1 MGEKKQEKKSEKQQ
15 NKTDN
20 LKEKIKE
27 LEQQLKEKE
36 ELIKKQEQEINELKD
51 KYLRLVAETD
61 NMKKRLERE
70 KKDFLEYANE
80 NLLKDLLPVIDNI
93 ERAIEHADEDAN
105 VKDFIKGVQMTLD
118 NFLKVLEKYN
128 VKSIK
133 ALNKEFDPNFHEA
146 MAIKETDSQP
156 PNTVVEELQ
165 KGYMYKE
172 RLLRP
177 SLVTVAKEPK
187 NNIDNKD

>member
-1 MGEKKQEKKSEKQQ
+1 MAEKKKEKKTEKKQDEVKE
-15 NKTDN
+15 

-27 LEQQLKEKE
+27 LENSLKEKDE
-36 ELIKKQEQEINELKD
+36 EIKELKD
-51 KYLRLVAETD
+51 KYLRVVAEAE

-70 KKDFLEYANE
+70 KREFLEYANE

-93 ERAIEHADEDAN
+93 ERAIEHANEDAN
-105 VKDFIKGVQMTLD
+105 VKDFIKGVEMTLN
-118 NFLKVLEKYN
+118 NFIKILEKYN
-128 VKSIK
+128 VKSIN
-133 ALNKEFDPNFHEA
+133 ALNEEFNPTYHEA
-146 MAIKETDSQP
+146 MAIKETEEHP

-177 SLVTVAKEPK
+177 SLVTVAKEPAK
-187 NNIDNKD
+187 NSIDNTN